1 MHSFKGRKHEMK
13 AIRVRAFGDPD
24 AMKLEEIPDLRP
36 GPGEV
41 MVQVRAAGINPVD
54 AYIRTGTYQIKPP
67 LPYTPGMD
75 GAGTIQS
82 VGEQVDDVTV
92 GDRVYVSGSLTGT
105 YAEQALCEAGQVHSL
120 PENVSFSQGAGVNVP
135 YTAAC
140 YALFHRARALPGET
154 VLVHGATGGV
164 GLAAVQFAVSAGMTV
179 IGTGGTREGR
189 GLVKDH
195 GALHVL
201 DHHDAGYQQKLLDL
215 TAGRGVDVIL
225 EMLANVNLGNDL
237 QMLARDGRVVVIGS
251 RGPVEINPRD
261 AMVRDAAVLGM
272 VVMNASDEERRKMH
286 AAIHEGLKNGSLR
299 PVVGKELPL
308 ADAPKAHRLVMEPG
322 TFGKIVLIPS

>member
-1 MHSFKGRKHEMK
+1 MK
-13 AIRVRAFGDPD
+13 AIRVRTFGDPD
-24 AMKLEEIPDLRP
+24 AMILQDIPDLAP
-36 GPGEV
+36 GPDEV
-41 MVQVRAAGINPVD
+41 VVKVRAAGINPVD
-54 AYIRTGTYQIKPP
+54 AYIRSGTYQIKPT

-75 GAGTIQS
+75 AAGTIES
-82 VGEQVDDVTV
+82 VGEGVEHVNA

-105 YAEQALCEAGQVHSL
+105 YAEQTLCDTKQVHSL

-140 YALFHRARALPGET
+140 YALFHRAHALPGET

-164 GLAAVQFAVSAGMTV
+164 GVAAVQFAVSAGMTV

-189 GLVKDH
+189 DLVKDH

-201 DHHDAGYQQKLLDL
+201 DHHDAEYQQKLLDL

-237 QMLARDGRVVVIGS
+237 RMLARNGRVVVIGS
-251 RGPVEINPRD
+251 RGTVEINPRD
-261 AMVRDAAVLGM
+261 AMARDAAVLGM
-272 VVMNASDEERRKMH
+272 VVMNASDEQRRKMH
-286 AAIHEGLKNGSLR
+286 AAIREGLKNGSLH

-308 ADAPKAHRLVMEPG
+308 AEAAEGHRLVMESG
-322 TFGKIVLIPS
+322 RFGKIVLIPS

>member
-1 MHSFKGRKHEMK
+1 MK
-13 AIRVRAFGDPD
+13 AIRVHTFGDPD
-24 AMKLEEIPDLRP
+24 SMIPKDIPDLKP
-36 GPGEV
+36 GRGQV
-41 MVQVRAAGINPVD
+41 VVRVRAAGINPVD
-54 AYIRTGTYQIKPP
+54 AYIRSGTYQIKPS

-75 GAGTIQS
+75 GAGTIES
-82 VGEQVDDVTV
+82 VGEQVNNVSV

-105 YAEQALCEAGQVHSL
+105 YAEKALCDAEQVHSL
-120 PENVSFSQGAGVNVP
+120 PETVSFSQGAGVNVP

-140 YALFHRARALPGET
+140 YALFYRARALPGET

-189 GLVKDH
+189 DLVKDH

-201 DHHDAGYQQKLLDL
+201 DHHDAEYRQKLLDL

-237 QMLARDGRVVVIGS
+237 RMLARDGRVVVIGS

-261 AMVRDAAVLGM
+261 AMARDAAILGM

-286 AAIHEGLKNGSLR
+286 AAIGEGLKNGTLR

-308 ADAPKAHRLVMEPG
+308 ADASKAHRLVMEPG

>member
-1 MHSFKGRKHEMK
+1 MK
-13 AIRVRAFGDPD
+13 AIRVHTFGGPD
-24 AMKLEEIPDLRP
+24 AMILEDIPDLRP

-41 MVQVRAAGINPVD
+41 VVRVQAAGINPVD
-54 AYIRTGTYQIKPP
+54 TYVRSGTYQIKPP

-75 GAGTIQS
+75 AAGTVESMGEKVDGVS
-82 VGEQVDDVTV
+82 VGE
-92 GDRVYVSGSLTGT
+92 RVYLSGSITGT
-105 YAEQALCEAGQVHSL
+105 YAEQALCDTKQVHPL

-189 GLVKDH
+189 NLVKDH

-201 DHHDAGYQQKLLDL
+201 DHHDAEYQQKLLDL

-251 RGPVEINPRD
+251 RGTVEINPRD
-261 AMVRDAAVLGM
+261 AMARDAAVLGM
-272 VVMNASDEERRKMH
+272 VVMNASDEQRRKMH
-286 AAIHEGLKNGSLR
+286 AAIREGLKNGSLH

-308 ADAPKAHRLVMEPG
+308 AEAAEGHRLVMESG
-322 TFGKIVLIPS
+322 RFGKIVLIPS

>member
-1 MHSFKGRKHEMK
+1 MK
-13 AIRVRAFGDPD
+13 AIRVHTFGGPD
-24 AMKLEEIPDLRP
+24 AMILEDIPDLRP

-41 MVQVRAAGINPVD
+41 VVRVQAAGINPVD
-54 AYIRTGTYQIKPP
+54 TYVRSGTYQIKPP

-75 GAGTIQS
+75 AAGTVESMGEKVDGVS
-82 VGEQVDDVTV
+82 VGE
-92 GDRVYVSGSLTGT
+92 RVYLSGSITGT
-105 YAEQALCEAGQVHSL
+105 YAEQALCDTKQVHPL

-189 GLVKDH
+189 NLVKDH

-201 DHHDAGYQQKLLDL
+201 DHHDAEYQQKLLDL

-237 QMLARDGRVVVIGS
+237 RMLAKDGRVVVVGS
-251 RGPVEINPRD
+251 RGTVEINPRD
-261 AMVRDAAVLGM
+261 AMARDAAVLGM
-272 VVMNASDEERRKMH
+272 VVMNASDEQRRKMH
-286 AAIHEGLKNGSLR
+286 AAIREGLKNGSLH

-308 ADAPKAHRLVMEPG
+308 AEAAEGHRLVMESG
-322 TFGKIVLIPS
+322 RFGKIVLIPS

>member
-1 MHSFKGRKHEMK
+1 MK
-13 AIRVRAFGDPD
+13 AIRVHTFGGPD
-24 AMKLEEIPDLRP
+24 AMILEDIPDLRP

-41 MVQVRAAGINPVD
+41 VVRVQAAGINPVD
-54 AYIRTGTYQIKPP
+54 TYVRSGTYQIKPP
-67 LPYTPGMD
+67 LPHTPGMD
-75 GAGTIQS
+75 AAGTVESMGEKVDGVS
-82 VGEQVDDVTV
+82 VGE
-92 GDRVYVSGSLTGT
+92 RVYLSGSITGT
-105 YAEQALCEAGQVHSL
+105 YAEQALCDTKQVHPL

-189 GLVKDH
+189 NLVKDH

-201 DHHDAGYQQKLLDL
+201 DHHDAEYQQKLLDL

-237 QMLARDGRVVVIGS
+237 RMLAKDGRVVVVGS
-251 RGPVEINPRD
+251 RGTVEINPRD
-261 AMVRDAAVLGM
+261 AMARDAAVLGM
-272 VVMNASDEERRKMH
+272 VVMNASDEQRRKMH
-286 AAIHEGLKNGSLR
+286 AAIREGLKNGSLH

-308 ADAPKAHRLVMEPG
+308 AEAAEGHRLVMESG
-322 TFGKIVLIPS
+322 RFGKIVLIPS